1 MQICSKRTN
10 DCIDSIFK
18 QLEMELL
25 NNMLF
30 LTQQSFQYF
39 HFEKNSFTTEKAL
52 MSARW
57 PFIAAD
63 D

>member
-30 LTQQSFQYF
+30 LKQQSFQYW
-39 HFEKNSFTTEKAL
+39 NDSFTTEKAL